1 MPAKPLRNRLIPY
14 KLLIILLYGE
24 FPFISRNEGSI
35 TLYLGPLSRHL
46 RVSSS
51 RLRDQIDWLLI
62 NRYFSSVAMS
72 RGVAVVDLKLPVGL
86 TKGSAGSP
94 PHSYKE

>member
-14 KLLIILLYGE
+14 KLLILMLYGE
-24 FPFISRNEGSI
+24 HHFINRSGPSV
-35 TLYLGPLSRHL
+35 TLNLGPLSRHL

-51 RLRDQIDWLLI
+51 RLRDQLDWLLT

-72 RGVAVVDLKLPVGL
+72 RGVALVDLRLPAGL
-86 TKGSAGSP
+86 VPAGSP
-94 PHSYKE
+94 SPE